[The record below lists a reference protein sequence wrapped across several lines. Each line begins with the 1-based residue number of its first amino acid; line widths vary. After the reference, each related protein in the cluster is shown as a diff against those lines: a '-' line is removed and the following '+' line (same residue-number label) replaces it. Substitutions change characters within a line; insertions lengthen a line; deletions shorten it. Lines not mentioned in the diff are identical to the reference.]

1 MRACHRFGFLSSWSI
16 KLNDLL
22 PKRYDIIG
30 NKFTITFS
38 NGFEYAYQKC
48 NLADQC
54 LGQRRRKCDS
64 REQHENARGMRHGSD
79 QGGRPATKPAH
90 LKHNTYKLEQ
100 SRDKICFCPNI
111 PGRMAVAMGGAQG
124 QVVFTFGI

>member
-1 MRACHRFGFLSSWSI
+1 MTSLGTSSQLRFQTDLSTHI
-16 KLNDLL
+16 K
-22 PKRYDIIG
+22 
-30 NKFTITFS
+30 
-38 NGFEYAYQKC
+38 KC